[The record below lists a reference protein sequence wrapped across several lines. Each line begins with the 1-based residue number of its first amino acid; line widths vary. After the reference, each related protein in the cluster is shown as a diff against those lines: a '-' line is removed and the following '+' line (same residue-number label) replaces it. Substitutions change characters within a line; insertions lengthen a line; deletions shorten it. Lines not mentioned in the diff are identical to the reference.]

1 MSERKLN
8 ATDHLR
14 AHWRQAKADFW
25 RHWQECFELPA
36 ARRPGRNSARDRLI
50 LDLGTIRSLYWQAL
64 GLNALPIARAIGA
77 WWRKTAPVH
86 RLGEVVL

>member
-1 MSERKLN
+1 MKDRKLN

-14 AHWRQAKADFW
+14 SHWRQAKADFW
-25 RHWQECFELPA
+25 RHWRPCFEQ
-36 ARRPGRNSARDRLI
+36 GQDRAYLL

-64 GLNALPIARAIGA
+64 GLNALSIAKTISA

-86 RLGEVVL
+86 QLGPQVI

>member
-1 MSERKLN
+1 MKMKDRKLN

-25 RHWQECFELPA
+25 RHWRECFESQA
-36 ARRPGRNSARDRLI
+36 DRARLL
-50 LDLGTIRSLYWQAL
+50 LDLGTIRSIYWQAL
-64 GLNALPIARAIGA
+64 GLNALPIAQAISA

-86 RLGEVVL
+86 QLGSQVL